1 MEQRPKY
8 VEILEWIRKQIVDK
22 ELKPG
27 ERMYS
32 ENELMELFSVSRQ
45 TVRHAISKLEFEG
58 IVERRRG
65 SGTYIR
71 ERKTEIRHAKSMQIA
86 VITTY
91 IDEYIFPK
99 IIQEI
104 EQTVSKE
111 GYTLQIASTHNSVE
125 KERELLQKL
134 IKEDAV
140 DGIIIESTKSA
151 LPNPNILL
159 YKKIIEREIP
169 LVFLNSY
176 YPQLKV
182 PHVSLNDKMAG
193 KLATQFLISKGHRK
207 IGAIFKGDDG
217 QGHLR
222 YAGYIEALMEANLPI
237 REQHIIWVSTEDVRR
252 MQGESSRYI
261 DRMDGNTA
269 YVCYN
274 DNVANELVQI
284 CLENSIRVPEEL
296 SIIGIDDSEVARR
309 SKIPLTSVQNPV
321 RSLGELSAT
330 VMLKMIQGIPVEKD
344 YELMAS
350 IIERDSTCTCKRNKL
365 VG

>member
-8 VEILEWIRKQIVDK
+8 IEIQEWIGKQIADN

-45 TVRHAISKLEFEG
+45 TVRHAISKLEFDG
-58 IVERRRG
+58 VVERRRG

-71 ERKTEIRHAKSMQIA
+71 EKSTEIKRVNSMQIA

-104 EQTVSKE
+104 ERTVSRE

-125 KERELLQKL
+125 KEREILQKM
-134 IKEDAV
+134 IKENAV

-151 LPNPNILL
+151 LPNPNIAL
-159 YKKIIEREIP
+159 YKKIIDRRIP

-176 YPQLKV
+176 YPELKV

-222 YAGYIEALMEANLPI
+222 YAGYIEALMEAGLPI

-252 MQGESSRYI
+252 MQSESTRYI
-261 DRMDGNTA
+261 NRMDGNTA

-274 DNVANELVQI
+274 DNVASELLRI
-284 CLENSIRVPEEL
+284 CKENHIRVPEEL
-296 SIIGIDDSEVARR
+296 SIIGIDDSEIAKRDDI
-309 SKIPLTSVQNPV
+309 SLTSVQNPI

-330 VMLKMIQGIPVEKD
+330 VMLKMIQGVPVEKD

-350 IIERDSTCTCKRNKL
+350 IIERNSTCTCKRSKL

>member
-1 MEQRPKY
+1 MEGRPKY
-8 VEILEWIRKQIVDK
+8 IEIHEWIKQQILNGD
-22 ELKPG
+22 LRPG

-45 TVRHAISKLEFEG
+45 TVRHAISKLEFEE

-71 ERKTEIRHAKSMQIA
+71 EEKTEEKRAESMQIA

-99 IIQEI
+99 IIREI

-125 KERELLQKL
+125 KEREILEKLL
-134 IKEDAV
+134 KENAV

-151 LPNPNILL
+151 LPNPNIAL
-159 YKKIIEREIP
+159 YKQMIERKMP
-169 LVFLNSY
+169 LVFLNAY
-176 YPQLKV
+176 YPGLQV

-193 KLATQFLISKGHRK
+193 KMATQFLIKKGHKK
-207 IGAIFKGDDG
+207 IGAIFKSDDG

-222 YAGYIEALMEANLPI
+222 YAGYIEALMEAGLPI
-237 REQHIIWVSTEDVRR
+237 REENIIWASTEDVRR
-252 MQGESSRYI
+252 MKNEHNRYL
-261 DRMDGNTA
+261 DRFNGNTA

-274 DNVANELVQI
+274 DKVAIELMEICSAHQI
-284 CLENSIRVPEEL
+284 RIPEDI
-296 SIIGIDDSEVARR
+296 SIIGIDDAEIAKSPKV
-309 SKIPLTSVQNPV
+309 PLTSVHNPV
-321 RSLGELSAT
+321 RNLGELCAT
-330 VMLKMIQGIPVEKD
+330 VVLKIIHGSAVEKD
-344 YELMAS
+344 YELMAT
-350 IIERDSTCTCKRNKL
+350 IVERESTCVRKKKSI
-365 VG
+365 